1 MAPGMWWAD
10 PIYDNERLTWFEE
23 GEAEFLAGSSRLNG
37 VQTRKTM
44 VENIAWDEADRMTL
58 NEVVNAQYGNWSFYT
73 YGFAFFDYM
82 YKNRMDLFI
91 EMVEYIKSGDGTQFD
106 LLMDEIASNNELNNL
121 YQRFIKKP
129 K

>member
-1 MAPGMWWAD
+1 MDQCING
-10 PIYDNERLTWFEE
+10 NRLGVDSVGISHSIEE

-44 VENIAWDEADRMTL
+44 VANIAWNEADRMTL

-82 YKNRMDLFI
+82 YKNRMDL
-91 EMVEYIKSGDGTQFD
+91 YIDMISC
-106 LLMDEIASNNELNNL
+106 ASLD
-121 YQRFIKKP
+121 KC
-129 K
+129 